1 MKTFFA
7 WSLIS
12 TAAFYNPYAK
22 LANYQVVNGVFVI
35 HVVIMQSLYN
45 YMYACSMVSNLNERE
60 MYKDWSFSKQVCQC
74 FNLMYIYQTQ
84 KKNPVE
90 LHQIILFIFPFQK
103 SILLEST
110 DKFAVYE
117 MQKEMVE
124 FISVETLAVK

>member
-12 TAAFYNPYAK
+12 TAAFYNLYAK

-84 KKNPVE
+84 KKKTSRVAPNHLVYLSFSE
-90 LHQIILFIFPFQK
+90 IHFVREHRQICC
-103 SILLEST
+103 
-110 DKFAVYE
+110 V
-117 MQKEMVE
+117 
-124 FISVETLAVK
+124 